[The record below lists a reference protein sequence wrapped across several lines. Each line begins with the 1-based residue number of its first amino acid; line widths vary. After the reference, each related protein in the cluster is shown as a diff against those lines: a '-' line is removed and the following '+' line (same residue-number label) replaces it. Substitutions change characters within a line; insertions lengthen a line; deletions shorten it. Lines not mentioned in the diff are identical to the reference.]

1 VIVNLRSRFN
11 QDYTPA
17 QYAELMAFLHQRC
30 GVPVK
35 FRVAETPIFLTRDL
49 LDGIAQSGIRL
60 SSRLTAD
67 PAYLAAARRAIP
79 AGYRVASETSRPHFL
94 TADFALIRDSDGQ
107 LRPRLVELQAFPS
120 LYAYQ
125 VILNAAYRDIY
136 SLDEKFNQ
144 ELRARPESFLSG
156 LNEASYWQLLRK
168 TIVGSHDPG
177 TVVLTEVDPFHQKTL
192 PDFNLTAQKLGIAV
206 VDIASIEPEGSR
218 LTYRGSSGRRIPISR
233 IYNRA
238 IADELIARNIQ
249 LQFDLE
255 CPWDVEWAGHPD
267 WYFLISKF
275 SIPFL
280 CRPEVQSDGQPSVQP
295 DPIVPPAVFLSD
307 FLAGP
312 GRVQLESAG
321 VPLPAPS
328 ADAVYSSLLL
338 KPLFSFA
345 GKGIQFDPTHAQL
358 LAIPPERRGD
368 YLIQQRM
375 TFVPTIETP
384 FGLTQLEIRI
394 LYLWPDG
401 GELFPAISLA
411 RLGRGRMMGVDHNR
425 NLEWVGASGAFF
437 PVAE

>member
-1 VIVNLRSRFN
+1 MIVNLRSRFN
-11 QDYTPA
+11 LDYTPA
-17 QYAELMAFLHQRC
+17 QYTELLTLLHQRC

-35 FRVAETPIFLTRDL
+35 FRVAETPIFLTQDL
-49 LDGIAQSGIRL
+49 LDGVAQSGIRL
-60 SSRLTAD
+60 CSRLTAD
-67 PAYLAAARRAIP
+67 SAYLAAARQAIP
-79 AGYRVASETSRPHFL
+79 AGYRVASETSRPNFL
-94 TADFALIRDSDGQ
+94 TADFALIRESDGQ

-120 LYAYQ
+120 VYAYQ
-125 VILNAAYRDIY
+125 IILNAAYRDIY
-136 SLDEKFNQ
+136 SLDAKFNERLQ
-144 ELRARPESFLSG
+144 ARPETFLSG
-156 LNEASYWQLLRK
+156 LNEDAYWQLLGK
-168 TIVGSHDPG
+168 TIVGSHDPK

-192 PDFNLTAQKLGIAV
+192 PDFNLTAQKLGIAI
-206 VDIASIEPEGSR
+206 VDIASIEPEGSG
-218 LTYRGSSGRRIPISR
+218 LTYRDASGRRIPISR

-238 IADELIARNIQ
+238 IADELIARNVQ

-255 CPWDVEWAGHPD
+255 RPWDVEWAGHPN

-280 CRPEVQSDGQPSVQP
+280 SRSQADLSAQP
-295 DPIVPPAVFLSD
+295 DPVVPPAVFVSD

-321 VPLPAPS
+321 VPLPPPS
-328 ADAVYSSLLL
+328 SDAVYSDLLL

-358 LAIPPERRGD
+358 LAIPPEHRGD
-368 YLIQQRM
+368 YLLQQRM
-375 TFVPTIETP
+375 SFVPTIETP
-384 FGLTQLEIRI
+384 FGPTQFEIRV

-437 PVAE
+437 PVA

>member
-1 VIVNLRSRFN
+1 MIVNLRSHFN

-17 QYAELMAFLHQRC
+17 QYAELLALLHQRC

-60 SSRLTAD
+60 SERLTAD
-67 PAYLAAARRAIP
+67 PAYLAAARLAIP
-79 AGYRVASETSRPHFL
+79 AGYRVASETSRPNFL

-107 LRPRLVELQAFPS
+107 LSPRLVELQAFPS
-120 LYAYQ
+120 VYAYQ
-125 VILNAAYRDIY
+125 AILNAAYRDIY
-136 SLDEKFNQ
+136 SLDAKFNDRLQ
-144 ELRARPESFLSG
+144 ARPETFLSG
-156 LNEASYWQLLRK
+156 LNEDSYWQLLGK
-168 TIVGSHDPG
+168 TIVGSHDPE

-218 LTYRGSSGRRIPISR
+218 LTYRGSGGRRIPISR

-238 IADELIARNIQ
+238 IADELIASNIQ

-255 CPWDVEWAGHPD
+255 RSWNVEWAGHPN

-280 CRPEVQSDGQPSVQP
+280 CRPEAQSDGQPSLEP
-295 DPIVPPAVFLSD
+295 DPVVPPSVFVSD

-312 GRVQLESAG
+312 GRIQLESAG
-321 VPLPAPS
+321 VPLPALS
-328 ADAVYSSLLL
+328 TDAVYSSLLL

-358 LAIPPERRGD
+358 LAIPPENRGD
-368 YLIQQRM
+368 YLLQQRM
-375 TFVPTIETP
+375 SFVPTIETP
-384 FGLTQLEIRI
+384 FGATQFEIRI

-437 PVAE
+437 PVA

>member
-11 QDYTPA
+11 QDYTLT
-17 QYAELMAFLHQRC
+17 QYAELIALLHQRC
-30 GVPVK
+30 GVPVE
-35 FRVAETPIFLTRDL
+35 FRVAETPIFLPHDL

-67 PAYLAAARRAIP
+67 PTYLAAARRAIP
-79 AGYRVASETSRPHFL
+79 TGYRVASETPRPHFL
-94 TADFALIRDSDGQ
+94 TADFALVRDDEGQ
-107 LRPRLVELQAFPS
+107 LQPRLVELQAFPS
-120 LYAYQ
+120 VYAYQ

-136 SLDEKFNQ
+136 SLDAKFNR
-144 ELRARPESFLSG
+144 ELQARPETFLSG
-156 LNEASYWQLLRK
+156 LDEDSYWRLLGE
-168 TIVGSHDPG
+168 TIVGSHDPE
-177 TVVLTEVDPFHQKTL
+177 TVVLAEVDPFHQKTL

-206 VDIASIEPEGSR
+206 VDITSIEPEGNR
-218 LTYRGSSGRRIPISR
+218 LTYRDASGHRIPISR

-255 CPWDVEWAGHPD
+255 RAWDVEWAGHPN

-280 CRPEVQSDGQPSVQP
+280 CQSQAQSSAQP
-295 DPIVPPAVFLSD
+295 DPVVPPAVFVSD

-312 GRVQLESAG
+312 GRAQLESAG

-368 YLIQQRM
+368 FLLQERM
-375 TFVPTIETP
+375 SFVPTIETP
-384 FGLTQLEIRI
+384 FGLTQFEIRI

-437 PVAE
+437 PVAG